1 MMRRTN
7 LVNNSKENIFA
18 REKAI
23 KYIGISKK
31 TEYEVRK
38 KLKGLNIAPEV
49 IDEEIIY
56 LKELAFIDDED
67 YVLSYIRQADKMMQ
81 YSIYEIKNKLLQK
94 GIKAS
99 IIEDKIEIL
108 LDNDYENRT
117 VEKLLKGKLK
127 SYEDIKQK
135 AYLFRRGFK
144 YSGRD

>member
-1 MMRRTN
+1 M
-7 LVNNSKENIFA
+7 VNNSKENIFA

-99 IIEDKIEIL
+99 IIEDKIELL